1 MNRAYQRATNRMVD
15 GALTMQQI
23 DKQRE
28 LDRYLARQQKPKTP
42 VNEAQTDSG
51 GFYEYLNR
59 RKSKGHDA
67 QTSQPFKH

>member
-1 MNRAYQRATNRMVD
+1 MNRAYQRATNKMVD

-42 VNEAQTDSG
+42 VNEAQTDSESVTTATAPSADIG
-51 GFYEYLNR
+51 LSHGEAN
-59 RKSKGHDA
+59 HV
-67 QTSQPFKH
+67 

>member
-28 LDRYLARQQKPKTP
+28 LDRFLSRQQKHKTP
-42 VNEAQTDSG
+42 VNEAQTDSESVTTATAPSADIG
-51 GFYEYLNR
+51 LSHGEAN
-59 RKSKGHDA
+59 
-67 QTSQPFKH
+67 

>member
-28 LDRYLARQQKPKTP
+28 LDRFLSRQQKHKTP
-42 VNEAQTDSG
+42 VNEAQTDSESVTTATAPSADIG
-51 GFYEYLNR
+51 LSHGEAN
-59 RKSKGHDA
+59 HV
-67 QTSQPFKH
+67 

>member
-28 LDRYLARQQKPKTP
+28 LDRFLSRQQKHKTP
-42 VNEAQTDSG
+42 VNEAQTES
-51 GFYEYLNR
+51 ESVTTATALNADIGLSHGEANR
-59 RKSKGHDA
+59 A
-67 QTSQPFKH
+67 

>member
-1 MNRAYQRATNRMVD
+1 MNRAYQRATNKMVD

-42 VNEAQTDSG
+42 VNEAQTDSEIVTTAAALSADIG
-51 GFYEYLNR
+51 LSHGEAN
-59 RKSKGHDA
+59 HV
-67 QTSQPFKH
+67 